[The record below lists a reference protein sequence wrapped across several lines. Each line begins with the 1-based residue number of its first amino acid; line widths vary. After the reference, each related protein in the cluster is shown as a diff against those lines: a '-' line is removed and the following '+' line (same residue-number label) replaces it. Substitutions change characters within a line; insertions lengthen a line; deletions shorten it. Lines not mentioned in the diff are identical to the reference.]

1 MSDKKFYMRVPEAL
15 VEVSEEVYKAS
26 KYMDRHYKTL
36 EEKDVRN
43 RVISYDALDTDEIL
57 GAEMIPDPSA
67 QSVEDQVITRI
78 MAAKLRKCLSLL
90 PEEDQQLIRSIY
102 YDGLSEETTGKRL
115 GISQPAISKKK
126 GKILRK
132 LQKLFDR

>member
-1 MSDKKFYMRVPEAL
+1 MADKKFYMRVPEAL

-36 EEKDVRN
+36 EEKDARN

-67 QSVEDQVITRI
+67 QSVEDQVIARI
-78 MAAKLRKCLSLL
+78 MAAKLRRCLALL

-102 YDGLSEETTGKRL
+102 YDGLSEEATGKRL

-126 GKILRK
+126 KKILQR
-132 LQKLFDR
+132 LQKLFNR